1 MTIVILSGGTGTP
14 KLLKGFD
21 LIKKELDHKVAVIA
35 NTGDDWDFYGL
46 HVSPDVD
53 AVLYLLSGLLDTQKY
68 WGIKNDTLN
77 AVASL
82 KLLQEEVW
90 FNLGDKDMGM
100 CLYRT
105 HLKSQGKTLTEI
117 TEILRK
123 KLQIEFEVFPMS
135 NDPIQT
141 YFNTVE
147 GRFHLEE
154 YFIKHRN
161 KFKINSID
169 FDGADVASVPKE
181 VKEVLNQC
189 ELLVIGPSNPVSSI
203 SPILFPNFRKEL
215 ERLSC
220 PKIVVSPIIGKK
232 AVSGPTEQYMI
243 SQGFKSTPEGIIEFY
258 KDIADIFIFH
268 ISDKNEKLS
277 EKYHDK
283 QIYFENIL
291 FSDIE
296 VVMDFARKLINHTL
310 KSS

>member
-21 LIKKELDHKVAVIA
+21 LIKQEINHKVVVIA

-46 HVSPDVD
+46 YVSPDVD
-53 AVLYLLSGLLDTQKY
+53 AVLYLLSGLLDTKKY

-77 AVASL
+77 AVESL
-82 KLLQEEVW
+82 KILQEDIW

-105 HLKSQGKTLTEI
+105 HLRSQGKSLTEI

-123 KLQIEFEVFPMS
+123 KLQIEFEVIPMS

-169 FDGADVASVPKE
+169 FDGADIASVPKE
-181 VKEVLNQC
+181 IKEILNRC
-189 ELLVIGPSNPVSSI
+189 KLLIIGPSNPVSSI
-203 SPILFPNFRKEL
+203 GPILYPKFKNEL
-215 ERLSC
+215 SKSTC
-220 PKIVVSPIIGKK
+220 PKVVVSPVIGQK
-232 AVSGPTEQYMI
+232 AVSGPTEQYML

-258 KDIADIFIFH
+258 KDVADIFIFH
-268 ISDKNEKLS
+268 ISDKNEKLP
-277 EKYHDK
+277 EKYPDK
-283 QIYFENIL
+283 KIYFENIL
-291 FSDIE
+291 FSNED
-296 VVMDFARKLINHTL
+296 VVKDFARKLINQTL